1 MDVVFVI
8 LWWPA
13 ELSRLWPRPFGPG
26 SSVTLTHGHMV
37 SYMCCKAGG
46 LTTRPQ
52 CGPWSQRCNQT
63 VVTCRSLSCFVN
75 NKRWESS
82 VRVLLSFWVGA
93 EPCALCW
100 TSRLWPGEEKT
111 GGSGSMWFWFH
122 VVPPCHCVTAAADT
136 VQQETSCDTR
146 WMCLYSPLSRH
157 THTPWQVS
165 TLLPSLAVKTVGN
178 LSGLL
183 PLVGVKQKDV
193 DWGHFCDLFSNFYIY
208 LFNMIWFITM
218 NYSKSYFIGTMNRL
232 ITFT

>member
-8 LWWPA
+8 LWWTA

-46 LTTRPQ
+46 LTTRPP

-93 EPCALCW
+93 DPCALCW

-111 GGSGSMWFWFH
+111 GGSGSMWFH
-122 VVPPCHCVTAAADT
+122 HVTASLHWGHVTRDECVFTRLWVDT
-136 VQQETSCDTR
+136 
-146 WMCLYSPLSRH
+146 H
-157 THTPWQVS
+157 THPDKFQHCCLHLQLKLWELWVACC
-165 TLLPSLAVKTVGN
+165 P
-178 LSGLL
+178 
-183 PLVGVKQKDV
+183 
-193 DWGHFCDLFSNFYIY
+193 
-208 LFNMIWFITM
+208 
-218 NYSKSYFIGTMNRL
+218 
-232 ITFT
+232 